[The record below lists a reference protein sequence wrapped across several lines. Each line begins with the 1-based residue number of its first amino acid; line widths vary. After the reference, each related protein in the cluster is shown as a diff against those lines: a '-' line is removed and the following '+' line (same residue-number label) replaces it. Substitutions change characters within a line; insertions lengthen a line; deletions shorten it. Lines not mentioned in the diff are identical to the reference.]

1 MVRSNIIE
9 TPAEAN
15 IVPSTAP
22 VKAKKSKKAIVSEEV
37 VEPSTVE
44 PSSSVI
50 PPPVETD
57 GAPVAVK
64 ASKKKSKVSAVE
76 TPLTVDEVPSVTE
89 NVVVTPSDDVVVP
102 ETVDETGEVGVA
114 DLFSAFTVKLTG
126 IHSSLSALKNDLRV
140 LEKRCNKDMKSML
153 KKSSKNKKRNPNRAP
168 SGFVKPALISEEL
181 ATFLGKPLGTEM
193 ARTSVTKEIN
203 QYIKEKSLGDKTN
216 GRHIIP
222 DEALSTLLKLQPG
235 DELTYFNLQ
244 RFMSHHFSKS
254 DSSKVVETAKVIE
267 EPAVTV

>member
-15 IVPSTAP
+15 VVPSTAP
-22 VKAKKSKKAIVSEEV
+22 VKAKKSKKVSVPEEF
-37 VEPSTVE
+37 VEPSAT
-44 PSSSVI
+44 VI
-50 PPPVETD
+50 PPPEED
-57 GAPVAVK
+57 ASVAVPPVK
-64 ASKKKSKVSAVE
+64 GSKKKSKAPVVDTPASSEEVS
-76 TPLTVDEVPSVTE
+76 PVPE
-89 NVVVTPSDDVVVP
+89 NVVTPSEEVVVP

-114 DLFSAFTVKLTG
+114 DLFSAFTLKLTG

-254 DSSKVVETAKVIE
+254 DSSKVVESAKVVD
-267 EPAVTV
+267 EPVTV

>member
-22 VKAKKSKKAIVSEEV
+22 VKAKKSKKVTVPEEV
-37 VEPSTVE
+37 VETPAVAPSVE
-44 PSSSVI
+44 SEEASAPV
-50 PPPVETD
+50 PPVK
-57 GAPVAVK
+57 V
-64 ASKKKSKVSAVE
+64 SKKKSKASAVE
-76 TPLTVDEVPSVTE
+76 TPSTGEEVPSVTE
-89 NVVVTPSDDVVVP
+89 NVVVTPSEEVVVP

-254 DSSKVVETAKVIE
+254 DSSKVVESSKVIE
-267 EPAVTV
+267 DPAVVV

>member
-15 IVPSTAP
+15 VVPSTAP
-22 VKAKKSKKAIVSEEV
+22 VKTKKSKKTTASEE
-37 VEPSTVE
+37 TVE
-44 PSSSVI
+44 PSPVVATPS
-50 PPPVETD
+50 VETEESST
-57 GAPVAVK
+57 PVPAVK
-64 ASKKKSKVSAVE
+64 VSKKKSKASAVE
-76 TPLTVDEVPSVTE
+76 APPATEDVPSVTE
-89 NVVVTPSDDVVVP
+89 NVVVTPSDEVVVP

-126 IHSSLSALKNDLRV
+126 IHASLSALKNDLRV

-254 DSSKVVETAKVIE
+254 DSSKVVESSKIVE
-267 EPAVTV
+267 EPSVTV